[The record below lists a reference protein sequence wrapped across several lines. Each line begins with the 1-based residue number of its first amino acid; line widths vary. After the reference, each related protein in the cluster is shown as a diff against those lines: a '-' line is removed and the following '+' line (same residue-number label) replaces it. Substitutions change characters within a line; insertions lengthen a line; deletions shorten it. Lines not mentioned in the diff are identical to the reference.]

1 MKNVE
6 KLINEF
12 WYFNLRFDKT
22 FWLKR
27 KEKNYAKDK
36 KDGDCIGFDDDDEL
50 REEREATSRHDITQ
64 PAHDFSQSIYRFT
77 LLLYSLTQNY
87 ITETRK

>member
-1 MKNVE
+1 M
-6 KLINEF
+6 
-12 WYFNLRFDKT
+12 RFDKT

-36 KDGDCIGFDDDDEL
+36 KDGDCVGFDDDDEL

-64 PAHDFSQSIYRFT
+64 PAHDSVSQYIG
-77 LLLYSLTQNY
+77 LLCYFIL
-87 ITETRK
+87 